1 MADKWRRKKEPHHV
15 RLYHSVMDSEAFR
28 HLSGNALKVLL
39 SLVRLDN
46 GSRNGAIAYS
56 ARRAADD
63 TGLSV
68 RTAWTALQELQ
79 EKGFI
84 RCTQKGSFNRKV
96 QHASLWRY
104 TWAAWPEGKMGPTRD
119 FEKWRPDGKTRMQ
132 FLPSADAVS
141 SDQLETTPVA
151 EADFT
156 SEETGK
162 PQKCDVST
170 SARIATHNSNHRGAK
185 AGHGNGAWEQPA
197 FPDHPELADLRLA
210 FIAHLNRSEPGEQ
223 SRLAMRI
230 ECPGG
235 TLSKFKSGGGLP
247 IAYVE
252 PLRRAVKA

>member
-79 EKGFI
+79 DKGFI

-132 FLPSADAVS
+132 FLPSADAIS
-141 SDQLETTPVA
+141 SEAMETTPLT
-151 EADFT
+151 EASFAP
-156 SEETGK
+156 EETGN

-170 SARIATHNSNHRGAK
+170 SARIATLNSNQRGAK
-185 AGHGNGAWEQPA
+185 AGHGNGDWKQPVRL
-197 FPDHPELADLRLA
+197 DRPELADLRLA
-210 FIAHLNRSEPGEQ
+210 FIAHLDRSEPGEQ
-223 SRLAMRI
+223 SRLALRMD
-230 ECPGG
+230 CPGG

-247 IAYVE
+247 IAYIE

>member
-68 RTAWTALQELQ
+68 RTAWAALQELQ

-84 RCTQKGSFNRKV
+84 RCTQKGSFSRKV

-119 FEKWRPDGKTRMQ
+119 FAKWQPNGKTRMQ
-132 FLPSADAVS
+132 FLPSADAIS
-141 SDQLETTPVA
+141 SEALETPPLTDA
-151 EADFT
+151 SFA
-156 SEETGK
+156 SEETGN

-170 SARIATHNSNHRGAK
+170 SARIATLNSNQREPK
-185 AGHGNGAWEQPA
+185 AGHGNGDWKQPA
-197 FPDHPELADLRLA
+197 SSDRPELAELRLA

-223 SRLAMRI
+223 SRLALRI
-230 ECPGG
+230 DCPGG
-235 TLSKFKSGGGLP
+235 TLSKFKSGCALP

>member
-79 EKGFI
+79 DKGFI
-84 RCTQKGSFNRKV
+84 CCTQKGSFNRKV

-132 FLPSADAVS
+132 FLPSADAIS
-141 SDQLETTPVA
+141 SEAMETTPLT
-151 EADFT
+151 EASFAP
-156 SEETGK
+156 EETEN
-162 PQKCDVST
+162 PQKCDVSS
-170 SARIATHNSNHRGAK
+170 SARIATLNSNQRGAK
-185 AGHGNGAWEQPA
+185 AGHGNGAWKQPA
-197 FPDHPELADLRLA
+197 RLDRPELADLRLA
-210 FIAHLNRSEPGEQ
+210 FIAHLDRSEPGEQ
-223 SRLAMRI
+223 SRLALRI
-230 ECPGG
+230 DCPGG
-235 TLSKFKSGGGLP
+235 TLSKFKSGGRLP
-247 IAYVE
+247 IAYIE
-252 PLRRAVKA
+252 PLRKVVKA